1 VTAVRKRFAHRTP
14 SVDAKLE
21 DDEVVEVDVVAQNG
35 ALWIECKAEK
45 GRVAAGLVQQALELQ
60 RVARAPCNLR
70 PYGVAPRVC
79 VFLTGKLGETEAK
92 LLEDAGITTLGVG
105 GAHGSTS
112 LDPRSVLPPTP
123 PPPTTANLDVT
134 ALFALVSEVSAAAG
148 GSFMAFLDDPAVR
161 EWAAK
166 KHQHAACLNAE
177 LEDPLNLER
186 QLRGFDRLVAHPS
199 ALKRFEKI
207 LAAMGGPRERRRWEE
222 EWRGRVE
229 VLSVP
234 ESRDERA
241 AARRARVR
249 GLERITKPQLDVFE
263 LGESATAKTFTANGR
278 AVLSAAEQG
287 VILDAHV
294 HRAIWL
300 VGL

>member
-1 VTAVRKRFAHRTP
+1 
-14 SVDAKLE
+14 
-21 DDEVVEVDVVAQNG
+21 
-35 ALWIECKAEK
+35 
-45 GRVAAGLVQQALELQ
+45 
-60 RVARAPCNLR
+60 
-70 PYGVAPRVC
+70 
-79 VFLTGKLGETEAK
+79 
-92 LLEDAGITTLGVG
+92 
-105 GAHGSTS
+105 
-112 LDPRSVLPPTP
+112 VLPPPP
-123 PPPTTANLDVT
+123 PPPTTANLDIT

-186 QLRGFDRLVAHPS
+186 QLRGFDRFVVHPS
-199 ALKRFEKI
+199 VLTRFEKI

-222 EWRGRVE
+222 EWRHRVE
-229 VLSVP
+229 VLSVH
-234 ESRDERA
+234 EDIDECA

-249 GLERITKPQLDVFE
+249 ELERITKPQLDAFE
-263 LGESATAKTFTANGR
+263 LGETATAKTFTANGR

>member
-1 VTAVRKRFAHRTP
+1 MNLQQHLQHR
-14 SVDAKLE
+14 
-21 DDEVVEVDVVAQNG
+21 
-35 ALWIECKAEK
+35 
-45 GRVAAGLVQQALELQ
+45 
-60 RVARAPCNLR
+60 
-70 PYGVAPRVC
+70 
-79 VFLTGKLGETEAK
+79 
-92 LLEDAGITTLGVG
+92 
-105 GAHGSTS
+105 
-112 LDPRSVLPPTP
+112 
-123 PPPTTANLDVT
+123 
-134 ALFALVSEVSAAAG
+134 
-148 GSFMAFLDDPAVR
+148 
-161 EWAAK
+161 AAK

-186 QLRGFDRLVAHPS
+186 QLRGFDRFVVHPS
-199 ALKRFEKI
+199 VLTRFEKI

-222 EWRGRVE
+222 QWRHRVE

-234 ESRDERA
+234 EDIDECA

-249 GLERITKPQLDVFE
+249 GLERITKPQLDAFE
-263 LGESATAKTFTANGR
+263 LGETATAKTFTANGR

>member
-1 VTAVRKRFAHRTP
+1 
-14 SVDAKLE
+14 
-21 DDEVVEVDVVAQNG
+21 
-35 ALWIECKAEK
+35 
-45 GRVAAGLVQQALELQ
+45 
-60 RVARAPCNLR
+60 
-70 PYGVAPRVC
+70 